1 MLFGLRHPAV
11 VRGHHQQSEINRAG
25 AGDHMSNK
33 IFVARD
39 IDNADVE
46 ALFVRRV
53 QNEVG
58 ETELNRNSARLFL
71 RQSVWI
77 GARERFDES
86 AFSMINVT
94 RRCEN
99 KMFFCHFVATQDTNG
114 TKS

>member
-1 MLFGLRHPAV
+1 
-11 VRGHHQQSEINRAG
+11 
-25 AGDHMSNK
+25 MSNK

-53 QNEVG
+53 QNEVS

-77 GARERFDES
+77 GACERFDER
-86 AFSMINVT
+86 AFSMVNVT

-99 KMFFCHFVATQDTNG
+99 KMFFCHFVATKGHEQHEELEHVALEARRM
-114 TKS
+114 KFH